1 MELTMKYLIFGT
13 GDYYNRYK
21 KWFAKEDITA
31 LLDNAPDKQNTSLD
45 GLPVLS
51 PEQGVQLAYEAVVIL
66 SFYVKAMKRQLM
78 ELGVPEERIY
88 HFYDLHK
95 LICRTDQCL
104 VGTYKKQIQ
113 YFGGAETVEKASCT
127 LLLSHD
133 LSLGGPS
140 IALYHMAR
148 VLREK
153 GDQVVFASM
162 LDGPLRETL
171 LAEGIPVVVDVNL
184 QVETM
189 REAAWTAAFSRI
201 VCNTINFHVFL
212 SERDTKIPVLWWL
225 HDSAF
230 FYDGVDPA
238 LLRGMERENLR
249 FCSVGPVP
257 GKAMSQFLPDVRA
270 ESLIYGVADVA
281 ESGGRQADRNK
292 VCFTA
297 IGYIEARKGQDIL
310 VQAVQKLPGHVRE
323 RAVFYLVGQNTS
335 RMAGEIRE
343 IIEDIPEI
351 VMTGMMGRK
360 EIFGMLARTDVLV
373 CPSREDPMPTVAAEA
388 MMCRVPCLVS
398 DATGTAS
405 YIEPEENG
413 MVFPS
418 GDVREL
424 AEKICWC
431 VEHYDRLGGM
441 GERARRVYEERFSMS
456 VFEKRVR
463 ELL

>member
-1 MELTMKYLIFGT
+1 M
-13 GDYYNRYK
+13 
-21 KWFAKEDITA
+21 
-31 LLDNAPDKQNTSLD
+31 
-45 GLPVLS
+45 
-51 PEQGVQLAYEAVVIL
+51 
-66 SFYVKAMKRQLM
+66 
-78 ELGVPEERIY
+78 
-88 HFYDLHK
+88 
-95 LICRTDQCL
+95 
-104 VGTYKKQIQ
+104 
-113 YFGGAETVEKASCT
+113 
-127 LLLSHD
+127 
-133 LSLGGPS
+133 
-140 IALYHMAR
+140 
-148 VLREK
+148 
-153 GDQVVFASM
+153 
-162 LDGPLRETL
+162 
-171 LAEGIPVVVDVNL
+171 
-184 QVETM
+184 
-189 REAAWTAAFSRI
+189 
-201 VCNTINFHVFL
+201 
-212 SERDTKIPVLWWL
+212 
-225 HDSAF
+225 
-230 FYDGVDPA
+230 
-238 LLRGMERENLR
+238 
-249 FCSVGPVP
+249 
-257 GKAMSQFLPDVRA
+257 
-270 ESLIYGVADVA
+270 
-281 ESGGRQADRNK
+281 
-292 VCFTA
+292 
-297 IGYIEARKGQDIL
+297 
-310 VQAVQKLPGHVRE
+310 QAVQQLPGYVRE

-343 IIEDIPEI
+343 TIEDIPEI